1 MKKVTFLLLT
11 VLLIS
16 TVFVGCDKNLASALA
31 SKAKHI
37 SLNPDMINVKV
48 GETIEVTAKITDGND
63 QTVTVNNSKF
73 EWSIVTGEDAI
84 SIEPNGNTIKITA
97 KKTLIGNAMIK
108 ISHPEALTY
117 IQRVVHITKGE
128 NSGGNTGNT
137 DNEGN
142 NSVTIPE
149 EEKGDIFFVIVGD
162 NTFEPSPFWY
172 AIKNGDSLE
181 LRVEIKKAA
190 SDPSLTVDNSKF
202 DWTIIEGKDFIKIEP
217 DKNIIK
223 ITAIGRD
230 GSTMPI
236 IKVTH
241 PYAKQAGQFQ
251 LGITP

>member
-1 MKKVTFLLLT
+1 MKKVIFLLLA

-16 TVFVGCDKNLASALA
+16 TVFVGCDHNT

-37 SLNPDMINVKV
+37 SLNPDIINIKV
-48 GETIEVTAKITDGND
+48 GETIKVTAKMTDGKGKS
-63 QTVTVNNSKF
+63 VTVDNSKF

-84 SIEPNGNTIKITA
+84 SIVPNGNTVKITA

-117 IQRVVHITKGE
+117 IQREINIIKGE

-137 DNEGN
+137 GHTGNEGN

-149 EEKGDIFFVIVGD
+149 EEKGNIFFRIEYD
-162 NTFEPSPFWY
+162 ADLNPSPFY
-172 AIKNGDSLE
+172 YSIKEGDNLSLDIK
-181 LRVEIKKAA
+181 IKKTD
-190 SDPSLTVDNSKF
+190 SNIPLDVDNSKF
-202 DWTIIEGKDFIKIEP
+202 KYSIVSGQDLIKIET
-217 DKNIIK
+217 NGNRIK

-236 IKVTH
+236 IEVTH

-251 LGITP
+251 LGIKP